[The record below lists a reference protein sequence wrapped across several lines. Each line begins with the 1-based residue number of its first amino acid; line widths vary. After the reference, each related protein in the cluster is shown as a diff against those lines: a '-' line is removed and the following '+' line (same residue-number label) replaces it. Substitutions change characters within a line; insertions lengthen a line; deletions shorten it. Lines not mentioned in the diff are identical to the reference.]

1 MRKSASRPEGL
12 ETAEATELIERASG
26 INDPGARIDF
36 FSSVFMGRP
45 YIDCLLGG
53 GPELEEDFRATLRAF
68 DCVTYIETVLALSLS
83 TDLPRFAFE
92 LKHMRYDGGQV
103 GWRHRNHYMIDWARN
118 NEARGRIAYIT
129 EASLLWEKR
138 RTLNL
143 VEGIAAR
150 EVTFEYFPKRTFR
163 RASKL
168 VRTGDIILFVSTRK
182 NLDVFHTGFLVVAE
196 GELLLRHAT
205 RSAGSV
211 IEQKA
216 TDFLKQHRMPGFILL
231 RPICKD

>member
-1 MRKSASRPEGL
+1 MRKSASKPEGL
-12 ETAEATELIERASG
+12 ETAEATELIDRASG

-36 FSSVFMGRP
+36 FSNALIGRP
-45 YIDCLLGG
+45 YLDCLLGG
-53 GPELEEDFRATLRAF
+53 GPELDEVFSATLRAF
-68 DCVTYIETVLALSLS
+68 DCVTYVETVLALSLS
-83 TDLPRFAFE
+83 NSLPRFAYE
-92 LKHMRYDGGQV
+92 LKHMRYAEGHID
-103 GWRHRNHYMIDWARN
+103 WLHRNHYMVDWARN
-118 NEARGRIAYIT
+118 NKERGRIAYIT
-129 EASLLWEKR
+129 EASLLSEKTR
-138 RTLNL
+138 ALSV

-150 EVTFEYFPKRTFR
+150 EVTFDYFPKRAFR
-163 RASKL
+163 RASGL

-182 NLDVFHTGFLVVAE
+182 NLDVFHIGFLVVAD

>member
-1 MRKSASRPEGL
+1 MRKSASKPEGL
-12 ETAEATELIERASG
+12 EMAEATELIKRASG
-26 INDPGARIDF
+26 INDPSARIDL
-36 FSSVFMGRP
+36 FSSAFIGQP
-45 YIDCLLGG
+45 YSDCLLGG
-53 GPELEEDFRATLRAF
+53 GPALDEVFSATLHAF

-83 TDLPRFAFE
+83 NSLDRFAYE

-103 GWRHRNHYMIDWARN
+103 DWLHRNHYMVDWARKN
-118 NEARGRIAYIT
+118 KERGRIAYISD
-129 EASLLWEKR
+129 AQLLSKKR
-138 RTLNL
+138 RTLNV

-150 EVTFEYFPKRTFR
+150 EVTFDYFPKRTFR
-163 RASKL
+163 RASGL

-196 GELLLRHAT
+196 GEPLLRHAT

>member
-1 MRKSASRPEGL
+1 MRKSASKPKGL

-26 INDPGARIDF
+26 INEPSARIDL
-36 FSSVFMGRP
+36 FSSAFIGRP

-53 GPELEEDFRATLRAF
+53 GPELDEVFSATLRAF

-83 TDLPRFAFE
+83 NSLPRFVYE
-92 LKHMRYDGGQV
+92 LQHMRYDHGIV
-103 GWRHRNHYMIDWARN
+103 DWRHRNHYMVDWARKN
-118 NEARGRIAYIT
+118 KERGRIAYISD
-129 EASLLWEKR
+129 AQLLSKKR
-138 RTLNL
+138 RTLNV

-150 EVTFEYFPKRTFR
+150 EVTFDYFPKRTFR
-163 RASKL
+163 RASGL

-196 GELLLRHAT
+196 GEPLLRHAT